1 LSQHIVI
8 AVVTLY
14 ADEHFAVAK
23 RPGGLLGS
31 IAGPMDRRIHNIL
44 IDRDQIAERVEQLAE
59 AIMRDVAAD
68 AEQGRLVVVPVM
80 TGSLLF
86 VADLVRQLP
95 VPFPIRPVGV
105 SAYPGA
111 TTTSTGATLLGS
123 LPEGIKDV
131 TVLLVDDIL
140 DSGRTLDLLQRELL
154 AAGAG
159 SVRTCVLLRKEVE
172 RSANPSCEYI
182 GFDVP
187 DLFVVGYGLDYDGLF
202 RNLPDIAV
210 LEA

>member
-1 LSQHIVI
+1 MLS
-8 AVVTLY
+8 
-14 ADEHFAVAK
+14 
-23 RPGGLLGS
+23 
-31 IAGPMDRRIHNIL
+31 MDQRTRTIL
-44 IDRDQIAERVEQLAE
+44 IDRDQIAERVEQLAQ
-59 AIMRDVAAD
+59 AIMRDLAAD
-68 AEQGRLVVVPVM
+68 AEEGRLVVVPVM

-86 VADLVRQLP
+86 VADLVRRLP

-111 TTTSTGATLLGS
+111 TTTSTGATLMSS

-154 AAGAG
+154 DAGAAA
-159 SVRTCVLLRKEVE
+159 VRTCVLLRKEVD
-172 RSANPSCEYI
+172 RSANPSCDYI

-210 LEA
+210 LET